1 MLKKVYFIYKNEIVC
16 GAITDKKSDGFI
28 VAIGNELWW
37 LLITEPRFE
46 TLNDALA
53 YKNGAFLTWQVN
65 D

>member
-1 MLKKVYFIYKNEIVC
+1 MLKKVYFEYKNEIVC

-28 VAIGNELWW
+28 VAVGNELLW
-37 LLITEPRFE
+37 LPITEPRFE

-53 YKNGAFLTWQVN
+53 YKYGAFSTWQIN